1 MLNRFMDGVGL
12 SQVAPL
18 LVALANLKHEPN
30 WSSLLMVALA
40 KDKVRL
46 QHTQVRHSTGDVNDP
61 SFSVVSFGD
70 ENRGNAGAGAD
81 PRGLQH
87 AGR

>member
-1 MLNRFMDGVGL
+1 MFQLAGTNVTNLSHDSRSAMPNRFMDGVGL
-12 SQVAPL
+12 SQVAPR

-46 QHTQVRHSTGDVNDP
+46 HQT
-61 SFSVVSFGD
+61 
-70 ENRGNAGAGAD
+70 
-81 PRGLQH
+81 
-87 AGR
+87 